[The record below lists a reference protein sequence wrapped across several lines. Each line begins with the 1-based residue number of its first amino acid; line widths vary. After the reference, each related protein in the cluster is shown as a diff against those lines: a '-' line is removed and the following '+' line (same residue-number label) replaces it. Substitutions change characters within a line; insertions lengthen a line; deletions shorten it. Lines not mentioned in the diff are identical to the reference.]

1 MGLFGKKENKVS
13 KNSEEYIL
21 KEEIDNE
28 VEKLQV
34 NFRDKQEELNQK
46 QEELDNF
53 LQKIKT
59 VKEEYGGTI
68 DNLMEVKKELNQ
80 KKMELDVIKREY
92 SEILVKIKN
101 SDQIRDKKSI
111 DDFNRTKENLTNMNK
126 ELKELEI
133 QHKKIKEDVENG
145 QTKLHGIKKQQIDS
159 EKQLEEANSRLYNAS
174 AELEKKEK
182 FQDTEILTPKE
193 KEFIA
198 GEQKSK
204 SNAGIIEAASAVVG
218 SLKSKLNTAQKELEA
233 VQIQLEKE
241 REMHEKVKKE
251 LEKIKTSMN

>member
-1 MGLFGKKENKVS
+1 
-13 KNSEEYIL
+13 
-21 KEEIDNE
+21 
-28 VEKLQV
+28 
-34 NFRDKQEELNQK
+34 
-46 QEELDNF
+46 
-53 LQKIKT
+53 
-59 VKEEYGGTI
+59 
-68 DNLMEVKKELNQ
+68 
-80 KKMELDVIKREY
+80 
-92 SEILVKIKN
+92 
-101 SDQIRDKKSI
+101 
-111 DDFNRTKENLTNMNK
+111 MNK